1 MTHRHFKYEGWLYA
15 LAFLLALGLRLT
27 QLGAMPLT
35 DAEAAPALQAL
46 RIAQGLK
53 PALAPHPFYILS
65 TSILFFLYG
74 GGTNF
79 LARLIPAL
87 IGSFLVF
94 TPLLFDEKRLRPR
107 PGLLLA
113 FFIALD
119 PGLTAL
125 SRQAASSIFAIVF
138 LTFTFASLHK
148 NKPSLTGFFAALFL
162 LSGPSIWPGLLG
174 LGITWAIFQAFNSR
188 RNSQPS
194 TDDLLSTTNLQPST
208 FNLQPPTFNLQ
219 PSTFNLQP
227 STTNLQ
233 PSSFILHPST
243 FLPFLITLLTA
254 GTLFFIAPK
263 GLSAALASI
272 PAFINSWLTSSDV
285 PATRVFFSLLAYQP
299 LAFLLASI
307 AIVRGWVNGGRRIIF
322 LSIWFLV
329 SLLLVVFLPSRQITD
344 LAWALIPLLVLASI
358 ELARN
363 FNIFP
368 EERSEVAGV
377 IFLTAF
383 IWVFAWLDFSS
394 MVWFPSDSQE
404 YVIRFWLLIGSLFL
418 LVLSLILVAAGW
430 SIRTAR
436 LGGVWGL
443 VLALGVL
450 GFGGALGSAGL
461 RGLTH
466 PELWWSPSIPMQSHL
481 LEATV
486 NEMSNLGV
494 GDDTSAPVIIVGLD
508 SPALEWTLREHQVQV
523 VDTLDASSSPY
534 FVVTSFESDPVLI
547 AAYRG
552 QDFSWRLT
560 PMWDTTLPAD
570 WIRWITLREMPQA
583 GETIILW
590 ARDDLFLDK

>member
-1 MTHRHFKYEGWLYA
+1 MTYRHFKYEGWLYA
-15 LAFLLALGLRLT
+15 LAFLLALGLRLI

-46 RIAQGLK
+46 HITQGLK

-87 IGSFLVF
+87 IGSLFVF
-94 TPLLFDEKRLRPR
+94 APLLFANRLKPR
-107 PGLLLA
+107 SSLILA

-138 LTFTFASLHK
+138 FVFTLASLNK
-148 NKPSLTGFFAALFL
+148 NKSNLAGFFAALFL
-162 LSGPSIWPGLLG
+162 LSGSSIWPGLLG
-174 LGITWAIFQAFNSR
+174 LGISWAIFQAFKR
-188 RNSQPS
+188 PQ
-194 TDDLLSTTNLQPST
+194 LSTSE
-208 FNLQPPTFNLQ
+208 
-219 PSTFNLQP
+219 
-227 STTNLQ
+227 LQ
-233 PSSFILHPST
+233 PSSFFNLYPST
-243 FLPFLITLLTA
+243 FAAFLITFLAA
-254 GTLFFIAPK
+254 GTLLFIAPK
-263 GLSAALASI
+263 GLSSALASI
-272 PAFINSWLTSSDV
+272 SAYFNSWVTPSNV
-285 PATRVFFSLLAYQP
+285 PALRVFLSLLVYQP
-299 LAFLLASI
+299 LAFLLALI
-307 AIVRGWVNGGRRIIF
+307 AIVRGWANGIRRIIF

-329 SLLLVVFLPSRQITD
+329 SLLLVVFLPGRQISD
-344 LAWALIPLLVLASI
+344 LAWTLLPLLLLASI

-377 IFLTAF
+377 VFLTAF

-394 MVWFPSDSQE
+394 MVWFPSNTSD
-404 YVIRFWLLIGSLFL
+404 YLLRFWLLIGSLFL
-418 LVLSLILVAAGW
+418 MGLSLVLVAAGW

-443 VLALGVL
+443 VIALGVL
-450 GFGGALGSAGL
+450 SLGGTLGSAGL
-461 RGLTH
+461 RGH
-466 PELWWSPSIPMQSHL
+466 AFPELWWSPAIPMQADL
-481 LEATV
+481 LKNTV
-486 NEMSNLGV
+486 RNISEMGM
-494 GDDTSAPVIIVGLD
+494 GDDTSAPVVIVGVD
-508 SPALEWTLREHQVQV
+508 SAALEWTLREHDVQV
-523 VDTLDASSSPY
+523 VDALDAGTSPY
-534 FVVTSFESDPVLI
+534 FVITPFEMDPVLV

-552 QDFSWRLT
+552 QDFSWRQT
-560 PMWDTTLPAD
+560 PIWDAAFPTD

>member
-15 LAFLLALGLRLT
+15 LAFLLALALRLT

-46 RIAQGLK
+46 RIAQGSS

-65 TSILFFLYG
+65 TAILFFLYG
-74 GGTNF
+74 GGTDF

-94 TPLLFDEKRLRPR
+94 APLLFDEKRLRPR
-107 PGLLLA
+107 PGLILA

-125 SRQAASSIFAIVF
+125 SRQAASPIFAIAF
-138 LTFTFASLHK
+138 LIFAVSFFYKEKHSLAG
-148 NKPSLTGFFAALFL
+148 SFAALFL

-188 RNSQPS
+188 RNSQSS
-194 TDDLLSTTNLQPST
+194 TDDLEPSTSNLQPST
-208 FNLQPPTFNLQ
+208 FILH
-219 PSTFNLQP
+219 
-227 STTNLQ
+227 
-233 PSSFILHPST
+233 PSSFI
-243 FLPFLITLLTA
+243 PFLITFLA
-254 GTLFFIAPK
+254 VGTLFFIAPR
-263 GLSAALASI
+263 GLSAAFNSI
-272 PAFINSWLTSSDV
+272 PAYINSWLTPSNV
-285 PATRVFFSLLAYQP
+285 PQTRVFFSLLVYQP
-299 LAFLLASI
+299 LAFLLALI

-322 LSIWFLV
+322 LSIWLFV
-329 SLLLVVFLPSRQITD
+329 SLLLVIFLPSRQVAD
-344 LAWALIPLLVLASI
+344 LAWTIIPLLVLASM

-363 FNIFP
+363 INIYP
-368 EERSEVAGV
+368 EERSEAAGV
-377 IFLTAF
+377 VFLTVF

-394 MVWFPSDSQE
+394 MVWFPTNSRE

-436 LGGVWGL
+436 VGGVWGL
-443 VLALGVL
+443 ALALGVL

-461 RGLTH
+461 RGMGH
-466 PELWWSPSIPMQSHL
+466 PELWWSPSIPMQAHL
-481 LEATV
+481 LEASV
-486 NEMSNLGV
+486 SEISELGM
-494 GDDTSAPVIIVGLD
+494 GDDTALPVVIVGVD

-523 VDTLDASSSPY
+523 VDALDASSSPY
-534 FVVTSFESDPVLI
+534 FVVTPFEMDPVLV

-560 PMWDTTLPAD
+560 PMWETTLPAD
-570 WIRWITLREMPQA
+570 WVRWITLREMPQA

-590 ARDDLFLDK
+590 ARDDLFLDN